1 MLQDPGTRN
10 LIDSADEFQR
20 RVLEEL
26 SEHVHRCEKEAAE
39 TARVVLG
46 DFRVGDDDGD
56 EPLLRILFICTPGQE
71 ARVVSVDGLDASA
84 TELPSPTLH

>member
-1 MLQDPGTRN
+1 MLQNPGTRS

-26 SEHVHRCEKEAAE
+26 SEHVRRCEREASE

-46 DFRVGDDDGD
+46 DFRVGDDAD
-56 EPLLRILFICTPGQE
+56 EPLLRIVFICKPGQE
-71 ARVVSVDGLDASA
+71 AQVISVDGCEAGS
-84 TELPSPTLH
+84 TESPSPTLH

>member
-39 TARVVLG
+39 TKQAVLG
-46 DFRVGDDDGD
+46 DFMVGNDDEEDK
-56 EPLLRILFICTPGQE
+56 PLLRIRFLCEPGQE
-71 ARVVSVDGLDASA
+71 ARVISVDDSSGNEWRSA
-84 TELPSPTLH
+84 TFH